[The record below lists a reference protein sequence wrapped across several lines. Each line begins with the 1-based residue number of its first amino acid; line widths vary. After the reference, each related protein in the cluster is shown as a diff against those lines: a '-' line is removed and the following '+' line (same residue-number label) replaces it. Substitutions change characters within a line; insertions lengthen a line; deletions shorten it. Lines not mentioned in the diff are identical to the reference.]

1 VTVVLIVEDEP
12 LIARDLARTLRRL
25 GYQVAQTAS
34 SAGEALR
41 AMAAGPPAL
50 VLMDINLEGELDGI
64 ATAATIRRRWQV
76 PIVYLTSH
84 SDDATLARAK
94 ATGPHGYLL
103 KPFNERDL
111 RITIEVA
118 LHKHELDAEIARRER
133 WFSTTLQSI
142 GDAVIAAD
150 ADDRITFMNTVA
162 ERLTGWPLQEAAG
175 RRLADVFRLLAQDGE
190 PMGSPTAKAMAQ
202 GFAIELPANTRLIT
216 RDDRHRD
223 VDDSSAPIV
232 DDRGQ
237 LLGGVVVFRD
247 VTTRKR
253 LERRAAQSERLAA
266 VGTMASGMA
275 HELNNPLAAVVMNLG
290 VVVEGLREL
299 QAKVDGPAQGPG
311 LAAQLQGLVDALGD
325 AQTGAERVTQIVREL
340 GRFARTGDRA
350 RQPLDLPDVLDAAI
364 AAVDA
369 GSTDGLTIERRYG
382 ITPYV
387 EANDAR
393 LLQVF
398 SNLLERAI
406 RAVANLRSRARSV
419 VISTR
424 TDDVGHAVV
433 EVRDNGRG
441 IPPDEL
447 PRIFDPFFAGGGL
460 EPGSGTGFALGVCH
474 GIVTAL
480 GGEITVESELDHGS
494 VFRVTLPAARSTV
507 AEASTVAETRRD
519 AEPRGTGPRRRLLLI
534 DDERDIGR
542 VFERVLGV
550 EHDVAIEHD
559 PRAALARLQAGEH
572 FDLVFCDVMMPGF
585 SGVDLFR
592 AVRASV
598 PGLEQRIVFVTGG
611 AVGDEAQAFLATTTN
626 PVLAKPF
633 ALEELRALVRQR
645 LAVHAA

>member
-1 VTVVLIVEDEP
+1 MTVVLIVEDEP
-12 LIARDLARTLRRL
+12 LIARDLARTLVRL
-25 GYQVAQTAS
+25 GYEVAQTAS

-41 AMAAGPPAL
+41 AMAAGPPGL
-50 VLMDINLEGELDGI
+50 VLMDINLEGELDGV
-64 ATAATIRRRWQV
+64 ATAATIRRRWNV

-150 ADDRITFMNTVA
+150 DDDRITFMNAVA
-162 ERLTGWPLQEAAG
+162 ERLTGWSLREAAG
-175 RRLADVFRLLAQDGE
+175 RRLTDVFRLLAQDGS
-190 PMGSPTAKAMAQ
+190 PMGSPTAKAMSQ
-202 GFAIELPANTRLIT
+202 GFAIELPANTRMVT
-216 RDDRHRD
+216 RDDRQRD

-253 LERRAAQSERLAA
+253 LERRVAQSERLAA
-266 VGTMASGMA
+266 VGTMAAGMA
-275 HELNNPLAAVVMNLG
+275 HELNNPLAAVVVNLG
-290 VVVEGLREL
+290 VVVEGLHEL
-299 QAKVDGPAQGPG
+299 QAKFVGQPEGPELGA
-311 LAAQLQGLVDALGD
+311 LLQGLLDALGD
-325 AQTGAERVTQIVREL
+325 AQSGAERVTQIVREL
-340 GRFARTGDRA
+340 GRFARTGTQS

-369 GSTDGLTIERRYG
+369 GTTDGLAIERRYG

-387 EANDAR
+387 EANEAR

-398 SNLLERAI
+398 SHLLERAI
-406 RAVANLRSRARSV
+406 RAVAELRSRARSV
-419 VISTR
+419 VLSTH
-424 TDDVGHAVV
+424 TDDVGRAVV

-441 IPPDEL
+441 IPPDDV
-447 PRIFDPFFAGGGL
+447 PRVFDPFFAGGGL
-460 EPGSGTGFALGVCH
+460 DAGTGFGLGLCH

-480 GGEITVESELDHGS
+480 GGEITVESELDRGS

-507 AEASTVAETRRD
+507 AETPVAP
-519 AEPRGTGPRRRLLLI
+519 EPGGPGPRRRLLLV
-534 DDERDIGR
+534 DDDRDIGR
-542 VFERVLGV
+542 VFERVLGGD
-550 EHDVAIEHD
+550 HDLAIEHD
-559 PRAALARLQAGEH
+559 PRAALARLQAGER
-572 FDLVFCDVMMPGF
+572 FDLVFCDVMMPRF
-585 SGVDLFR
+585 SGVDLYR

>member
-1 VTVVLIVEDEP
+1 MTVVLIVEDEP
-12 LIARDLARTLRRL
+12 LIARDLARTLVRL

-41 AMAAGPPAL
+41 AMATRPPAL

-94 ATGPHGYLL
+94 ATGPHGYLI

-216 RDDRHRD
+216 RDDRERD

-253 LERRAAQSERLAA
+253 LERRAAESERLAA

-299 QAKVDGPAQGPG
+299 QAKVAGQPQVPD
-311 LAAQLQGLVDALGD
+311 LAAQLRGLVDALGD

-369 GSTDGLTIERRYG
+369 GSTDGLTIERRYR

-387 EANDAR
+387 EANEAR

-406 RAVANLRSRARSV
+406 RAVENLRSRARSV

-424 TDDVGHAVV
+424 TDDVGRAVV

-441 IPPDEL
+441 IPPDDL
-447 PRIFDPFFAGGGL
+447 PRVFDPFFAGGGL
-460 EPGSGTGFALGVCH
+460 EAGSGTGFGLGLCH
-474 GIVTAL
+474 GIVIAL
-480 GGEITVESELDHGS
+480 GGEITVESEVDRGS

-507 AEASTVAETRRD
+507 AEAPVD
-519 AEPRGTGPRRRLLLI
+519 AEPRGAGPRRRLLLI

-542 VFERVLGV
+542 VFGRVLGV

-585 SGVDLFR
+585 SGVDLYR

-598 PGLEQRIVFVTGG
+598 PGLEHRIVFVTGG

>member
-1 VTVVLIVEDEP
+1 MTAVLIVEDEP
-12 LIARDLARTLRRL
+12 LIARDLARTLVRL

-50 VLMDINLEGELDGI
+50 VLMDINLQGELDGV
-64 ATAATIRRRWQV
+64 ATAATIRRRWNV

-94 ATGPHGYLL
+94 ATGPHGYLI

-118 LHKHELDAEIARRER
+118 LHKHDLDAEIARRER

-150 ADDRITFMNTVA
+150 DEDRITFMNTVA
-162 ERLTGWPLQEAAG
+162 ERLTGWSLQEAAG
-175 RRLADVFRLLAQDGE
+175 RRLTDVFRLLGQDGS
-190 PMGSPTAKAMAQ
+190 PMGSPTAKAMSQ
-202 GFAIELPANTRLIT
+202 GFAIELPANTRMVT
-216 RDDRHRD
+216 RDERQRD

-253 LERRAAQSERLAA
+253 LERRAAQAERLAA
-266 VGTMASGMA
+266 VGTMAAGMA
-275 HELNNPLAAVVMNLG
+275 HELNNPLAAVVVNLG

-299 QAKVDGPAQGPG
+299 QTDLAGMPDGPG
-311 LAAQLQGLVDALGD
+311 LVPRLDTLVDALGD
-325 AQTGAERVTQIVREL
+325 AQSGAERVTQIVREL
-340 GRFARTGDRA
+340 SRFTRTGTPT

-369 GSTDGLTIERRYG
+369 ASTDGLAIERRYG

-398 SNLLERAI
+398 SHLLERAI
-406 RAVANLRSRARSV
+406 RAVASLRSRPRSV
-419 VISTR
+419 IISTR
-424 TDDVGHAVV
+424 TDDVGRAVV

-441 IPPDEL
+441 IPPDDL
-447 PRIFDPFFAGGGL
+447 PRLFDPFFAGGGL
-460 EPGSGTGFALGVCH
+460 DARTGTGFGLGVCH

-480 GGEITVESELDHGS
+480 GGEITVESELERGS
-494 VFRVTLPAARSTV
+494 MFRVTLPPARRNAT
-507 AEASTVAETRRD
+507 EAPAVTE
-519 AEPRGTGPRRRLLLI
+519 RGEKVPRRRLLLI
-534 DDERDIGR
+534 DDEPDIGR
-542 VFERVLGV
+542 VFERVLGAD
-550 EHDVAIEHD
+550 HDLAIEHD
-559 PRAALARLQAGEH
+559 PRVALARLEAGER
-572 FDLVFCDVMMPGF
+572 FDLVFCDLMMPRF

-592 AVRASV
+592 AVRARL
-598 PGLEQRIVFVTGG
+598 PGVEERIVFVTGG

-633 ALEELRALVRQR
+633 AIEELRSLVRQR